1 MYSAFENGQHKNPL
15 NKFMK
20 KTHMLHTGP
29 YNGGSKMT
37 VKSSGSTN
45 PHSKNVKNFQL
56 RKTIITNKN
65 NESKKICT
73 GK

>member
-1 MYSAFENGQHKNPL
+1 
-15 NKFMK
+15 
-20 KTHMLHTGP
+20 MLHTGP
-29 YNGGSKMT
+29 YNGGSKMI
-37 VKSSGSTN
+37 VKSSGSTY

>member
-1 MYSAFENGQHKNPL
+1 MYSAFEDGQHKNPL

-37 VKSSGSTN
+37 VKSSLQG
-45 PHSKNVKNFQL
+45 QL
-56 RKTIITNKN
+56 TPTAKMLKT
-65 NESKKICT
+65 SS
-73 GK
+73 